1 MKKTEI
7 ERILTSLKVSIPTEV
22 EKELLEQYGS
32 YVSDNDGHEFQYT
45 EQDIYEQLRKR
56 LRQYKKLQSQLCQF
70 LADSLSYYLESKQN
84 QGGGLPC

>member
-7 ERILTSLKVSIPTEV
+7 ERILTSLKVSIPIEV

-56 LRQYKKLQSQLCQF
+56 LRQYEKASNPTVSVF
-70 LADSLSYYLESKQN
+70 S
-84 QGGGLPC
+84 